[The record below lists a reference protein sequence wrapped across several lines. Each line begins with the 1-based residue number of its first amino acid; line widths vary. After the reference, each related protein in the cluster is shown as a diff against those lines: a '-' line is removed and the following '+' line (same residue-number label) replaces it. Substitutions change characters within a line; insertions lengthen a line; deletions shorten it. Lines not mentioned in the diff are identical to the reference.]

1 MNPNGNPYP
10 ALSVPAREI
19 PVPSS
24 VSEQAQAILALGPL
38 SPPVEYPPLDDAA
51 SWRGMIAA
59 QAQAIREM
67 TGGSGSTAGVRVEET
82 SVDGACV
89 YVITPDG
96 IGPEDRRVYLEIH
109 GGAFIHEGGEVC
121 RQRGIDN
128 ARRIGA
134 RSWAVDYR
142 MPPDHPYPTPLDDC
156 VAAYRALLEQHR
168 PEEIIIG
175 GPSAGANLAASTILR
190 ARAEGLPLP
199 AAAVL
204 HSPVSDLTGSG
215 DTRRTNL
222 GLDNILTGQSM
233 APILLYA
240 AGHDLRDPYLSPVFA
255 DFRPGFPP
263 TLLLSGTRDLL
274 LSDTVRLHRALRAAG
289 VAAELHVWEAAGHGG
304 FLGRA
309 PEDEERTTEIKRFI
323 DKHWAALR

>member
-1 MNPNGNPYP
+1 MTPDASPYP
-10 ALSVPAREI
+10 ALHVPARDI

-24 VSEQAQAILALGPL
+24 VSEQAQTILALGL
-38 SPPVEYPPLDDAA
+38 LTQETEWPPLDDTD
-51 SWRGMIAA
+51 SWRAMIAA
-59 QAQAIREM
+59 QAQAIRAM
-67 TGGSGSTAGVRVEET
+67 ASGSGSADRVQVEET
-82 SVDGACV
+82 TVDGARV
-89 YVITPDG
+89 YIVTPDG
-96 IGPEDRRVYLEIH
+96 ISPDDRRVYLEIH

-134 RSWAVDYR
+134 RSWVVDYR

-156 VAAYRALLEQHR
+156 VRAYRALLEQYR

-222 GLDNILTGQSM
+222 GLDNILTGQSS
-233 APILLYA
+233 APTLLYA

-263 TLLLSGTRDLL
+263 TMLLSGTRDLL
-274 LSDTVRLHRALRAAG
+274 LSDTVRLHRVLRAAG
-289 VAAELHVWEAAGHGG
+289 VPAELHVWEAAGHGG

-309 PEDEERTTEIKRFI
+309 PEDDERAAEIRRFI
-323 DKHWAALR
+323 GEHWPR